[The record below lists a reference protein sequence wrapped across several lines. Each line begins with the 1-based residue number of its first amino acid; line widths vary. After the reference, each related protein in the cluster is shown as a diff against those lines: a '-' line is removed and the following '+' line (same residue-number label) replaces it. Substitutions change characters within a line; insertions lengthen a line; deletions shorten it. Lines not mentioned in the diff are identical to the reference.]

1 MALTEKRIS
10 NGASLVN
17 EKHRNMQW
25 KNLSSTSIPCSIKSS
40 CTSHSLTSVWKEVKT
55 RVTWT
60 QQNRKMHI
68 KELGLLVSKLAQK
81 TFFKA
86 EQIKPFDIQMD
97 NVVALTYFLKTEG
110 KRNLQMVCLS
120 KHILEL
126 L

>member
-1 MALTEKRIS
+1 M
-10 NGASLVN
+10 N

-25 KNLSSTSIPCSIKSS
+25 K
-40 CTSHSLTSVWKEVKT
+40 
-55 RVTWT
+55 
-60 QQNRKMHI
+60 MHI
-68 KELGLLVSKLAQK
+68 KELGLLASKLAQK

-97 NVVALTYFLKTEG
+97 NIVALTYFLKTEG